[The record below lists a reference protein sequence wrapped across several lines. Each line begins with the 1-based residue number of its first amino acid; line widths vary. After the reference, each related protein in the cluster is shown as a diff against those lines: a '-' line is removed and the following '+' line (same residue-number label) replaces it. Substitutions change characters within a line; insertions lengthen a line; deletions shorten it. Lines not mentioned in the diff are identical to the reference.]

1 MERYI
6 LGSEVL
12 TISDQ
17 EPTAGQV
24 EVEPRLLGGFL
35 SAGWWPTE
43 LRRLPV
49 PLGVRGLAH
58 ELSRAG
64 AADLGQALPPAR
76 EGVGA
81 MKHAFFGWC
90 SCLFIR
96 FLRRFTFLLLISL
109 AILAREAVSIASR
122 RSPWLLYCSGK
133 RHAAARSASCERC
146 ALWGLKVMARG
157 RSHGGDLRLL
167 DAPGGRPWEPFLG
180 IPKPL

>member
-81 MKHAFFGWC
+81 MKHAVFWMVFMSFHQISKAFHLSPYFAC
-90 SCLFIR
+90 FTCERSCFDRQPAIAVAPLLLWEAPRCREKR
-96 FLRRFTFLLLISL
+96 FL
-109 AILAREAVSIASR
+109 
-122 RSPWLLYCSGK
+122 
-133 RHAAARSASCERC
+133 
-146 ALWGLKVMARG
+146 
-157 RSHGGDLRLL
+157 
-167 DAPGGRPWEPFLG
+167 
-180 IPKPL
+180 